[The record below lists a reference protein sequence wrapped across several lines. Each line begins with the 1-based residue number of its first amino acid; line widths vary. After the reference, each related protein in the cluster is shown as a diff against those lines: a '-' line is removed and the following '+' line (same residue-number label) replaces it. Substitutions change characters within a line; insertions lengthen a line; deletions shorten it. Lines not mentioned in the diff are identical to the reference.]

1 MFGIDDAILGLG
13 LSFGGKLL
21 SGLGAGQSAS
31 KANKRAVN
39 LQAFADAQNQ
49 RLQAD
54 ANAANA
60 DLGRGLVAR
69 SDALPAVDLA
79 AWQAAGDAAGFN
91 RASWLQAGTL
101 SLFDNRQEK
110 TALLEDGTRL
120 QSPGLT
126 TYGVAS
132 QQAVPSA
139 LSAVGAG
146 VSSLGSTFTD
156 MADNAAKLAEKQT
169 MMQQFLSG
177 VQKARASG
185 NPLAGLGTP
194 SFDYSG
200 ASLTGGGAAA
210 ALSIGKGGDKLTAY
224 GLKEKP
230 GEVFGLGTNPY
241 FSNSQ
246 DPSLPAAVNI
256 DAAYGWPAGPFYGF
270 GFKVPSDLYWQLSG
284 KYSDTG
290 SGNRSAWSDAP
301 AELSLWN
308 RSTGAV
314 LGADRRQAAASE
326 AYQYG
331 FNNNW
336 DNGLGSFLAWPY
348 SQGGSG
354 DWSIQRLK

>member
-31 KANKRAVN
+31 KANKRAAN

-49 RLQAD
+49 KLQE
-54 ANAANA
+54 NVNLANA
-60 DLGRGLVAR
+60 DLGRGLIAR

-79 AWQAAGDAAGFN
+79 AWAAAGDAAGFN
-91 RASWLQAGTL
+91 RAHWLDAGTL

-110 TALLEDGTRL
+110 TALLGQGTQL
-120 QSPGLT
+120 QMPGMT
-126 TYGVAS
+126 SYGVA
-132 QQAVPSA
+132 QTQAVPSTM
-139 LSAVGAG
+139 SAIGAG
-146 VSSLGSTFTD
+146 VSSLGSGLTD
-156 MADNAAKLAEKQT
+156 MADNAAKLAQKQDL
-169 MMQQFLSG
+169 MSQFLLG

-194 SFDYSG
+194 SFDIAGPLVS
-200 ASLTGGGAAA
+200 GGGAAA
-210 ALSIGKGGDKLTAY
+210 ALSLGKKEALNLY
-224 GLKEKP
+224 GLKDKP
-230 GEVFGLGTNPY
+230 GEVFSLGNNPY
-241 FSNSQ
+241 FANHQ

-270 GFKVPSDLYWQLSG
+270 GFKAPSDLYWNLSG
-284 KYSDTG
+284 TYSDTG
-290 SGNRSAWSDAP
+290 QGNRSAWSDFP

-308 RSTGAV
+308 RSTGAT
-314 LGADRRQAAASE
+314 LGADRRQAAAAE

-348 SQGGSG
+348 SVGGNS